1 MLQSIN
7 MKKLIVLTAVL
18 FSFASLPAQFV
29 YDYLKAADNYF
40 EKGDYASA
48 AEYYEKYMGGDKSGK
63 DKEFK
68 PYTPQNS
75 SKKTAAATSNKEQA
89 MYRLAECYRLLN
101 YPSKAEPQYKEVM
114 VANKTQFPLAQYH
127 YAAQLRALGKYAEA
141 EQNFKTF
148 LAGYNTND
156 EYKKN
161 AERELKNLLFIQAQL
176 IKKDLKYYTINKAGG
191 ELNATGASYAPAWL
205 SSNTLLF
212 TSTRPLDTTLKTK
225 VYTNRIFQ
233 AAYDGNAISNVTV
246 AGMPQ
251 EKGVQQGVVSVTPD
265 GNTMFLTKW
274 GISGDKKTSALY
286 TSSKTASGWSEPAK
300 LNESINTAGANTQQP
315 FVTPDGKYLLFSS
328 NRTGGQGGYD
338 LWYAALENGTPGAPV
353 NMGSVIN
360 SSYDEQAPSYHEAS
374 KSLVFSSNGRVGM
387 GGYDFF
393 QSKGAV
399 GSNWAEPVNMG
410 YPVNSVKDDIY
421 LISRGPAKNML
432 EDVML
437 SSDRDAACCLELFA
451 LKKVRPLR
459 QISGRIVS
467 CDPAKPLTGATVT
480 VVDPANNKT
489 VYTRS
494 VGADGTYSF
503 TLEDHQPLKVQADA
517 TGFISNSAAM
527 GTPADMEEEMMK
539 YPDLCLLPEAPKV
552 DEKFVI
558 ENVYYDFN
566 KADLKP
572 ESFTALDEIVR
583 MLNTYPNM
591 SIELGAHTDSKG
603 SDTYN
608 MKLSEARAQSVVKY
622 LVEKGIAAERL
633 VAKGYGETAPVA
645 PNEIDGKDN
654 PEGREKNRRTEFKVL
669 KNE

>member
-1 MLQSIN
+1 
-7 MKKLIVLTAVL
+7 MKKIIVLTAVL

-40 EKGDYASA
+40 EKRDYASA

-75 SKKTAAATSNKEQA
+75 SKKTAAATSSKEQA

-161 AERELKNLLFIQAQL
+161 AERELKNLQFIQAQL
-176 IKKDLKYYTINKAGG
+176 IKKDLKYYTINKAGA
-191 ELNATGASYAPAWL
+191 ELNAAGASYAPAWL
-205 SSNTLLF
+205 NSNTLLF

-233 AAYDGNAISNVTV
+233 AAYDGSAISNVAV

-300 LNESINTAGANTQQP
+300 LGESINTAGANTQQP

-338 LWYAALENGTPGAPV
+338 LWYAALENGTPGTPV

-393 QSKGAV
+393 QSKGAA

-489 VYTRS
+489 VYTKS

-572 ESFTALDEIVR
+572 ASYPALDEIVR

>member
-7 MKKLIVLTAVL
+7 MKKIIVLTAVL

-75 SKKTAAATSNKEQA
+75 SKKTASATSSKEQA

-114 VANKTQFPLAQYH
+114 AANKTQFPLAQYH
-127 YAAQLRALGKYAEA
+127 YAAQLRALGKYTEA
-141 EQNFKTF
+141 EQNFTTF
-148 LAGYNTND
+148 LAGYTTND

-161 AERELKNLLFIQAQL
+161 AERELKNLQFIQAQL
-176 IKKDLKYYTINKAGG
+176 IKKDLKYYTINKAGA

-205 SSNTLLF
+205 NSNTLLF

-233 AAYDGNAISNVTV
+233 AAYDGGAISNVAI

-265 GNTMFLTKW
+265 GNTMFLTQW

-286 TSSKTASGWSEPAK
+286 ASSKTAGGWSEPAK
-300 LNESINTAGANTQQP
+300 LGEPINAAGANTQQP
-315 FVTPDGKYLLFSS
+315 FVTADGKYLLFSS

-338 LWYAALENGTPGAPV
+338 LWYATLENGTPGTPV
-353 NMGSVIN
+353 NMGSVVN

-374 KSLVFSSNGRVGM
+374 KSLVFSSNGRIGM

-393 QSKGAV
+393 QSKGVV
-399 GSNWAEPVNMG
+399 GSSWAEPVNMG

-459 QISGRIVS
+459 QISGRVVS

-572 ESFTALDEIVR
+572 ESYPALDEIVR

-622 LVEKGIAAERL
+622 LAEKGIAAERL
-633 VAKGYGETAPVA
+633 VAKGYGETAPVE
-645 PNEIDGKDN
+645 PNEVDGKDN
-654 PEGREKNRRTEFKVL
+654 PAGREKNRRTEFKVL

>member
-7 MKKLIVLTAVL
+7 MKKIIVLTAVL

-40 EKGDYASA
+40 EKRDYASA

-75 SKKTAAATSNKEQA
+75 SKKTAAATSSKEQA

-161 AERELKNLLFIQAQL
+161 AERELKNLQFIQAQL
-176 IKKDLKYYTINKAGG
+176 IKKDLKYYTINKAGA
-191 ELNATGASYAPAWL
+191 ELNAAGASYAPAWL
-205 SSNTLLF
+205 NSNTLLF

-233 AAYDGNAISNVTV
+233 AAYDGSAISNVAV

-300 LNESINTAGANTQQP
+300 LGESINTAGANTQQP

-338 LWYAALENGTPGAPV
+338 LWYAALENGTPGTPV

-393 QSKGAV
+393 QSKGAA

-489 VYTRS
+489 VYTKS

-572 ESFTALDEIVR
+572 ASYPALDEIVR

-633 VAKGYGETAPVA
+633 VAKGYGETAPIA

>member
-7 MKKLIVLTAVL
+7 MKKIIVLTAVL

-75 SKKTAAATSNKEQA
+75 SKKTAAATSSKEQA

-114 VANKTQFPLAQYH
+114 AANKTQFPLAQYH

-148 LAGYNTND
+148 LAGYTTND

-161 AERELKNLLFIQAQL
+161 AERELKNLQFIQAQL
-176 IKKDLKYYTINKAGG
+176 IKKDLKYYTINKAGA

-205 SSNTLLF
+205 NSNTLLF

-233 AAYDGNAISNVTV
+233 AAYDGSAISNVAV

-251 EKGVQQGVVSVTPD
+251 EKGVQQGIVSVTPD

-286 TSSKTASGWSEPAK
+286 SSSKTSNGWSEPAK
-300 LNESINTAGANTQQP
+300 LGESINATGANTQQP
-315 FVTPDGKYLLFSS
+315 FVTADGKYLLFSS

-338 LWYAALENGTPGAPV
+338 LWYAALENGTPGTPV
-353 NMGSVIN
+353 NMGSVVN

-393 QSKGAV
+393 QSKGVV
-399 GSNWAEPVNMG
+399 GSSWAEPVNMG

-572 ESFTALDEIVR
+572 ESYPALDEIVR

>member
-7 MKKLIVLTAVL
+7 MKKIIVLTAVL

-75 SKKTAAATSNKEQA
+75 SKKTAAATSSKEQA

-161 AERELKNLLFIQAQL
+161 AERELKNLQFIQAQL
-176 IKKDLKYYTINKAGG
+176 IKKDLKYYTINKAGA
-191 ELNATGASYAPAWL
+191 ELNAAGASYAPAWL
-205 SSNTLLF
+205 NSNTLLF

-233 AAYDGNAISNVTV
+233 AAYDGSAISNVAV

-300 LNESINTAGANTQQP
+300 LGESINTAGANTQQP

-338 LWYAALENGTPGAPV
+338 LWYAALENGTPGTPV

-393 QSKGAV
+393 QSKGAA

-489 VYTRS
+489 VYTKS

-572 ESFTALDEIVR
+572 ASYPALDEIVR

-633 VAKGYGETAPVA
+633 VAKGYGETAPIA

>member
-1 MLQSIN
+1 
-7 MKKLIVLTAVL
+7 MKKIIVLTAVL

-75 SKKTAAATSNKEQA
+75 SKKTAAATSSKEQA

-161 AERELKNLLFIQAQL
+161 AERELKNLQFIQAQL
-176 IKKDLKYYTINKAGG
+176 IKKDLKYYTINKAGA
-191 ELNATGASYAPAWL
+191 ELNAAGASYAPAWL
-205 SSNTLLF
+205 NSNTLLF

-233 AAYDGNAISNVTV
+233 AAYDGSAISNVAV

-286 TSSKTASGWSEPAK
+286 TSSKTASSWSEPAK
-300 LNESINTAGANTQQP
+300 LGESINTAGANTQQP

-338 LWYAALENGTPGAPV
+338 LWYAALENGTPGTPV
-353 NMGSVIN
+353 NMGSVVN

-393 QSKGAV
+393 QSKGAA

-489 VYTRS
+489 VYTKS

-566 KADLKP
+566 KAELKP

-645 PNEIDGKDN
+645 PNEVDGKDN

>member
-7 MKKLIVLTAVL
+7 MKKIIVLTAVL

-40 EKGDYASA
+40 EKRDYASA

-75 SKKTAAATSNKEQA
+75 SKKTAAATSSKEQA

-161 AERELKNLLFIQAQL
+161 AERELKNLQFIQAQL
-176 IKKDLKYYTINKAGG
+176 IKKDLKYYTINKAGA
-191 ELNATGASYAPAWL
+191 ELNAAGASYAPAWL
-205 SSNTLLF
+205 NSNTLLF

-233 AAYDGNAISNVTV
+233 AAYDGSAISNVAV

-300 LNESINTAGANTQQP
+300 LGESINTAGANTQQP

-338 LWYAALENGTPGAPV
+338 LWYAALENGTPGTPV

-393 QSKGAV
+393 QSKGAA

-489 VYTRS
+489 VYTKS

-517 TGFISNSAAM
+517 TGFISYSAAM

-572 ESFTALDEIVR
+572 ASYPALDEIVR